1 MRPKLRKKLYVHK
14 SDACLCGIKAPG
26 VCAMKA
32 TVDRIEGSYAIV
44 MMRDDELV
52 QFPLPLSLMPNLA
65 EGDILEIDIRKDFS
79 G

>member
-1 MRPKLRKKLYVHK
+1 
-14 SDACLCGIKAPG
+14 
-26 VCAMKA
+26 MKA